1 MLRDGVG
8 PLLGRLMVSL
18 IFATSAYSKA
28 FGWSGNVAYMQS
40 QHLPM
45 IPFLLA
51 CALVVELVGSIC
63 LIVGWQAR
71 VATSVMFLY
80 MIPVTF
86 LLHRFMS
93 THFQKNI
100 GIMGGLLYIAI
111 YGAGRFALSSIE
123 QRPTPAGQTL
133 SASPSRGRQVAQP

>member
-1 MLRDGVG
+1 MLREGVG

-40 QHLPM
+40 QHMPM

-51 CALVVELVGSIC
+51 CALVVELVGSVF
-63 LIVGWQAR
+63 LIVGWHAR
-71 VATSVMFLY
+71 VAASVIFLY
-80 MIPVTF
+80 LVPVTF
-86 LLHRFMS
+86 RLHTFMS

-100 GIMGGLLYIAI
+100 GIMGGLLYIAV
-111 YGAGRFALSSIE
+111 YGAGRFSLSSNE
-123 QRPTPAGQTL
+123 QRPTPAAQTL
-133 SASPSRGRQVAQP
+133 AASSNSER

>member
-1 MLRDGVG
+1 MLREGVG

-40 QHLPM
+40 QHMPM

-51 CALVVELVGSIC
+51 CALVVELVGSVC

-71 VATSVMFLY
+71 VAASVMFLY
-80 MIPVTF
+80 LIPVTF
-86 LLHRFMS
+86 RLHTFMG
-93 THFQKNI
+93 TQLQKNI
-100 GIMGGLLYIAI
+100 GIMGGLLYIAV
-111 YGAGRFALSSIE
+111 YGAGRFALSGNE
-123 QRPTPAGQTL
+123 QRPTPAAQTL
-133 SASPSRGRQVAQP
+133 AASPSRGQMAQP